1 MHLYVSSIPTWFQH
15 SLWLFDPKDRAL
27 SGHVQHAQASMERV
41 LARVASPTSQVDPV
55 ELNCF
60 ITSQKELLKE
70 CDADVKDAKRRIN
83 AAKPK
88 RKRGHQVEPHA
99 AENSESE
106 GSASVWSWYPNC
118 FVWNY
123 LQNW

>member
-1 MHLYVSSIPTWFQH
+1 
-15 SLWLFDPKDRAL
+15 
-27 SGHVQHAQASMERV
+27 MERV

-60 ITSQKELLKE
+60 ITSEKELLKE

-106 GSASVWSWYPNC
+106 GSASV
-118 FVWNY
+118 
-123 LQNW
+123 